1 MQNGLDECFF
11 DLLRVALGEPRE
23 FSYVLT
29 AQDWTSLYRMAT
41 QQSLLGVAYAGVC
54 KLPKDRQPPFDVVF
68 QWASEAETVRGQNKL
83 INREAARLT
92 RLFEAEGRKCA
103 ILKGPANARLYPDP
117 FMRQCGDID
126 IWVDGGRDS
135 VYALLGR
142 MGLLEDDLPTDDPH
156 ELVSRFFSTVSG
168 HHFHLAHSAAAV
180 SVEVH
185 FRPSS
190 GNYNPFTNRNM
201 QRFLAR
207 EIASTEVVPEGFR
220 IPSMKFALV
229 MQLSHIQRH
238 FIDGGIGLR
247 QVMDYYM
254 LLTHVTEDDRAE
266 ISKRL
271 RKFGLYHTGAALMW
285 ILGHVFGLDRS
296 MMLCAPCARR
306 GRRVLRVIMEG
317 GNFGRY
323 TKKSGTGFVRRWFH
337 NRTHVFRMLSYD
349 VSEAIWHEIFYWRLF
364 ARTIPLRIKLRRVSI
379 RGLF

>member
-1 MQNGLDECFF
+1 
-11 DLLRVALGEPRE
+11 
-23 FSYVLT
+23 
-29 AQDWTSLYRMAT
+29 MAT

-92 RLFEAEGRKCA
+92 RLFEAEGRKSA
-103 ILKGPANARLYPDP
+103 ILKGPANARLYPDT

-126 IWVDGGRDS
+126 IWVEGGRES
-135 VYALLGR
+135 VDALLGR
-142 MGLLEDDLPTDDPH
+142 MGLFEDDLPTDNPH
-156 ELVSRFFSTVSG
+156 ELVSRFFSNVSG

-220 IPSMKFALV
+220 VPSMKFALV

-254 LLTHVTEDDRAE
+254 LLTHVTEDDRAD
-266 ISKRL
+266 IAKRL

-323 TKKSGTGFVRRWFH
+323 AKKSGTGFVRRWFH